1 MATSDEQPSA
11 DPGIPC
17 PDGAFLHDIIIVGAG
32 PCGLAVAARLREQN
46 PAALFTDEE
55 HRRFHWMKRH
65 GKKMALQRDRKERVS
80 SAAGASN
87 ARSEYNMVVLDAEHD
102 TWMGRWN
109 HLFKTFDIKHLRSPM
124 FWHVDPN
131 DRDSLLSKA
140 YGQGREKELLEIKN
154 CVGKE
159 VSKHKKKKMRTK
171 YVGSKGE
178 SRIPIN
184 ERDRNDYFNPTQ
196 SLFRDHCDDVVGRY
210 GLHASALVRKERVLD
225 ITYAPVPGISTAGEK
240 IFTVRTNHGV
250 RYSPIVVVAVGPGN
264 KPCIPE
270 IPGLNP
276 SPVDGPPPQVSH
288 AMQLQTFPS
297 APVRKK
303 IAAGRRTNILIV
315 GGGLTSAQLADLA
328 VRHGVTTV
336 WHTTRAPL
344 RSKLFD
350 VDLSWMGKF
359 RNTEQARF
367 WQAEG
372 GDAERLALLRSAR
385 GGGSVTPAYGRL
397 LRAHA
402 ASGRVRLLEGVKIV
416 GGRFEVRGGGKGQG
430 VVVGGV
436 GEGDENGEAKGEV
449 KGEMKGEGTGV
460 WYVETDSAAVE
471 GEGGLP
477 PMDHIYFATGVESDF
492 AKLPFLQTMLESHP
506 IEGHGGF
513 PCLNDDL
520 MWEDGVPLFV
530 AGRLAALKLGPSAPN
545 LGGARLAAERIA
557 WGIEEVVRKGYGLL
571 YGGQGGMY
579 SPEEDEELAGYA
591 TGTGNMFRSLVE
603 ASA

>member
-1 MATSDEQPSA
+1 MATPSQPPS

-17 PDGAFLHDIIIVGAG
+17 PDGAHLHDIIIVGAG
-32 PCGLAVAARLREQN
+32 PCGLAVAARLCEQN

-65 GKKMALQRDRKERVS
+65 GKKMALQRDRKHRVS
-80 SAAGASN
+80 TAAGATS

-109 HLFKTFDIKHLRSPM
+109 HLFKTFGIKHLRSPM

-140 YGQGREKELLEIKN
+140 YEQGREKELLEIKN

-159 VSKHKKKKMRTK
+159 VSKHQKKKRSK
-171 YVGSKGE
+171 YVGGKGE
-178 SRIPIN
+178 SRVHIN

-196 SLFRDHCDDVVGRY
+196 ALFRDHCNDVVSRY
-210 GLHASALVRKERVLD
+210 GLNASTLIRKERVLD
-225 ITYAPVPGISTAGEK
+225 IAYTPVPGISVAGEK
-240 IFTVRTNHGV
+240 MFTVRTNHGI
-250 RYSPIVVVAVGPGN
+250 RYAPIVVVAVGPGN
-264 KPCIPE
+264 QPCIPP
-270 IPGLNP
+270 IPGISTPNP
-276 SPVDGPPPQVSH
+276 VTNIHVSDWTPPQVSH
-288 AMQLQTFPS
+288 AMQLKRFPS
-297 APVRKK
+297 ESVRKK
-303 IAAGRRTNILIV
+303 IAAGRPTNILIV

-328 VRHGVTTV
+328 VRHGVGTI

-344 RSKLFD
+344 RTKPFD

-367 WQAEG
+367 WQASG
-372 GDAERLALLRSAR
+372 GDAERLALLRAAR
-385 GGGSVTPAYGRL
+385 GGGSVTPTYGRL
-397 LRAHA
+397 LRGHV
-402 ASGRVRLLEGVKIV
+402 STGRVRLLEGVRVV
-416 GGRFEVRGGGKGQG
+416 GGWFEDADGVRGG
-430 VVVGGV
+430 
-436 GEGDENGEAKGEV
+436 E
-449 KGEMKGEGTGV
+449 GV
-460 WYVETDSAAVE
+460 WYVKTDSLVVE
-471 GEGGLP
+471 EGGGGLP
-477 PMDHIYFATGVESDF
+477 AMDHIYFATGVESDF
-492 AKLPFLQTMLESHP
+492 AKLPFLRTMLESHP

-557 WGIEEVVRKGYGLL
+557 WGVEEVVCKGHGLF

-579 SPEEDEELAGYA
+579 QPEEDEGLAGYTSGA
-591 TGTGNMFRSLVE
+591 GNMFRSLVE